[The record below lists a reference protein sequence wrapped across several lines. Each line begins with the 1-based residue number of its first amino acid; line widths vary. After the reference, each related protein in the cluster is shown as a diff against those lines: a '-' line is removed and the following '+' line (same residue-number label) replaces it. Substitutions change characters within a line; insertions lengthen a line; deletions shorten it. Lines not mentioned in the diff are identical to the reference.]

1 MLQRISEGIVEVS
14 VKKETVLELTQ
25 EFLKKTLAEYAAMDA
40 LDIFFYLGFI
50 FFISLCLGPR
60 ARNALAFFL
69 WHRFVFFVG
78 LGLGLRYQRL
88 GLGLG
93 LVQVGQGLGLAL
105 ALGLVQVGLG
115 IRLGGG
121 EREEQRGGGFRAG
134 L

>member
-40 LDIFFYLGFI
+40 LDIYFYYCFI
-50 FFISLCLGPR
+50 VFISLCLGPR

-69 WHRFVFFVG
+69 WHRFVFFAG

-88 GLGLG
+88 GLG
-93 LVQVGQGLGLAL
+93 
-105 ALGLVQVGLG
+105 LGLVQVGLG